1 MYTDLASSLHRA
13 NAVLAKLQHF
23 DKQTKRSVLP
33 KICNTYLKMMKR
45 GTGMPYLRKIKKI

>member
-1 MYTDLASSLHRA
+1 MDLASSLHRA